1 MSIEIEGL
9 SELNAKLAQLARI
22 APETAKSE
30 LADIA
35 LDLAGECSDAAP
47 VDLGDLRGDLANPR
61 KEGDMDWKVGSD
73 LPYAARQHE
82 HTEYNHPRGGEAK
95 FLEKS
100 FNENQ
105 QNYIDEIGNAIA
117 RALGL

>member
-1 MSIEIEGL
+1 MIEIEGL
-9 SELNAKLAQLARI
+9 SELNAKFTQLAKI
-22 APETAKSE
+22 ATETAKSE

-35 LDLAGECSDAAP
+35 MDLGSKSSDRAP
-47 VDLGDLRGDLANPR
+47 IELGDLRGDLARPQ
-61 KEGDMDWKVGSD
+61 KEDDFTWAVGSG
-73 LPYAARQHE
+73 LPYAVRQHE

-105 QNYIDEIGNAIA
+105 QKYIDEISDAIA
-117 RALGL
+117 RALGI